1 MTLQPYNL
9 CLSFALVFLGG
20 VTPEVTRG
28 RELTEFVAYHVLR
41 YIDRNELV
49 AVMHSERVANEIW
62 RNHGPTRP
70 GFDDRFSTRVIL
82 LLNLIVQ
89 AEINIWAFFE

>member
-1 MTLQPYNL
+1 MTLQPYN

-20 VTPEVTRG
+20 VTPEVARG

-41 YIDRNELV
+41 YVYRNELV
-49 AVMHSERVANEIW
+49 AIVYGERMAYEIW
-62 RNHGPTRP
+62 RDHGPTRP
-70 GFDDRFSTRVIL
+70 GFDDRFSARIIL
-82 LLNLIVQ
+82 LLDLIIQ